1 MRDTGSTL
9 LLDLSKY
16 LLSQHKDCLSI
27 DVFQQG
33 LFRNGLCALVE
44 REEPD
49 QNKIVGTVEFPGVR
63 MRYHSLSRTIHLYA
77 QCALMPLVYSL
88 GAVLVYSRRE
98 QASSPPSLLLVLAF

>member
-9 LLDLSKY
+9 LLDLSEY
-16 LLSQHKDCLSI
+16 MLSQHKDWLSV

-33 LFRNGLCALVE
+33 LFSNGLCTLVE

-49 QNKIVGTVEFPGVR
+49 QNKIVGTGEFPGIR

-77 QCALMPLVYSL
+77 QCAPMPLVYSL
-88 GAVLVYSRRE
+88 GAVLAYSRRD
-98 QASSPPSLLLVLAF
+98 